1 MGKLTNSR
9 NMQKAL
15 GVAMNTCDIWHH
27 EFLTPEH
34 VLYAIAQQPPFAE
47 AMASIAR
54 QAEALSEQMESFF
67 PEMEEVPQGIPYNI
81 EGSEQFGQMMSLA
94 VKQAQ
99 YAEVDVLDVPHIV
112 SAMLM
117 LDDSEAHYRLAM
129 MIGGAMG
136 EFMAALSTAYEDSME
151 MAGTEA
157 ADGSA
162 EKQPWRQFVTC
173 LNDTYTSHNPLIGR
187 EDELER
193 TIQVLSR

>member
-9 NMQKAL
+9 NIQKAL

-99 YAEVDVLDVPHIV
+99 
-112 SAMLM
+112 
-117 LDDSEAHYRLAM
+117 
-129 MIGGAMG
+129 
-136 EFMAALSTAYEDSME
+136 
-151 MAGTEA
+151 
-157 ADGSA
+157 
-162 EKQPWRQFVTC
+162 
-173 LNDTYTSHNPLIGR
+173 
-187 EDELER
+187 
-193 TIQVLSR
+193 